1 MANLNKNW
9 INLVF
14 VIDKSGSM
22 YSSKDDVIGGFNKTI
37 EEQKA
42 NKEGKVTV
50 SLYTFNEDVREHY
63 RGIDINDI
71 EKFHYSPDGM
81 TAMNDGIGTA
91 IDNVGKWLYEKDKD
105 GEELPGKTLVVVMT
119 DGMENASKEYT
130 LKQVQDK
137 IKEQTE
143 KYSWEFI
150 YMGTDITTSK
160 AADDLGFKFKT
171 YSSRKKFANNYD
183 IINCATNVYRSMA
196 ATGASLADTSLAFAA
211 TLNEEATKN
220 TTEFE
225 KEIGKKISTT

>member
-1 MANLNKNW
+1 MSNLNKNW

-22 YSSKDDVIGGFNKTI
+22 YSSKEDVVGGFEKTI
-37 EEQKA
+37 AEQK
-42 NKEGKVTV
+42 KDKDGKVTV
-50 SLYTFNEDVREHY
+50 SLFTFNEKVREEY
-63 RGIDINDI
+63 LGIDINDI
-71 EKFHYSPDGM
+71 TKFHYSPDGM

-91 IDNVGKWLYEKDKD
+91 IDKVGEWLYEKDKND
-105 GEELPGKTLVVVMT
+105 EELPGKTLVVVMT

-171 YSSRKKFANNYD
+171 YGSRKKFANNYD
-183 IINCATNVYRSMA
+183 IINCATTAYRSMA
-196 ATGASLADTSLAFAA
+196 KTDASLAATSALFCA
-211 TLNEEATKN
+211 TLDEAATKN
-220 TTEFE
+220 TADYED
-225 KEIGKKISTT
+225 EIGKKITNV